1 MTQLEERLRR
11 GLKDYSGRIR
21 PESLP
26 ALTEP
31 PRPSRQRPVR
41 WLASAA
47 AALAVVGVI
56 AGVSLAR
63 QRAPGPEFPSSPVSV
78 PAGPGM
84 PRYYVTVYETY
95 VSGRNLPIT
104 KAEVR
109 DSATGAKLTSLTVP
123 TLVTQGGTDGV
134 DVTAAG
140 NDRTFVIYQ
149 TGTINARDR
158 IAWLYLLQVAANGRS
173 AKLTKMHVGVPRTLA
188 VTDMALSPNGRMLAM
203 DVQGCPNP
211 GGCRYTGV
219 RVVTIATGTARSWT
233 STTQGASFNV
243 SWAGNSRVAFKWQSP
258 RSHGYRLLTV
268 TGRGGNLLAASRPIA
283 SPPAVATGYVPAAL
297 VTANGR
303 TVITSTVSPGNGN
316 VTAKIVEL
324 NAQTDKVLRVLA
336 TVTGS
341 ANSLEQGCNVLSLAP
356 SGLHLLVACPYFGR
370 LDGSKFKPL
379 PGFPS
384 PSHSG
389 ISQQSTGAW

>member
-11 GLKDYSGRIR
+11 GLKDYSQRIR

-26 ALTEP
+26 ELSE
-31 PRPSRQRPVR
+31 PSRRPRTRAVR
-41 WLASAA
+41 WLAPAA
-47 AALAVVGVI
+47 AALAVVGVL

-63 QRAPGPEFPSSPVSV
+63 QHAQPAFLSNPVSV

-84 PRYYVTVYETY
+84 PRFYVTVYETY
-95 VSGRNLPIT
+95 VSGRSLPIT
-104 KAEVR
+104 KAEVL
-109 DSATGAKLTSLTVP
+109 DSTTGAKLTSLTVP

-140 NDRTFVIYQ
+140 DDRTFVIYQ
-149 TGTINARDR
+149 SGSISARDR
-158 IAWLYLLQVAANGRS
+158 ITWLYLLLVAANGRS
-173 AKLTKMHVGVPRTLA
+173 ATLTKMNVDVPRALA
-188 VTDMALSPNGRMLAM
+188 VTDMALSPDGRMLAM
-203 DVQGCPNP
+203 DVEYCPDR
-211 GGCRYTGV
+211 GGCQYTGV
-219 RVVTIATGTARSWT
+219 RVVTIATRTARSWT
-233 STTQGASFNV
+233 TTTRGASFNV
-243 SWAGNSRVAFKWQSP
+243 SWAGNSRVAFEWQSP
-258 RSHGYRLLTV
+258 RGHGYRLLQV
-268 TGRGGNLLAASRPIA
+268 TGRGGNVLAASRPIA
-283 SPPAVATGYVPAAL
+283 SPPAEATGYVPVAL

-303 TVITSTVSPGNGN
+303 TVITAIVSSAHGTA
-316 VTAKIVEL
+316 TAKIVEL
-324 NAQTDKVLRVLA
+324 NSRTGKLVRVLA

-341 ANSLEQGCNVLSLAP
+341 ANSLVQGCNVISLAP

-370 LDGSKFKPL
+370 LDGSTFKSL